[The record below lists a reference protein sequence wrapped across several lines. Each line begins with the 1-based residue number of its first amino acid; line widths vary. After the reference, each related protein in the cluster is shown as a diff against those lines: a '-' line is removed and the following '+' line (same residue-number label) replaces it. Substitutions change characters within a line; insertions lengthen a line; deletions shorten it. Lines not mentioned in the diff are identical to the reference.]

1 MNRES
6 IDRKTNIQYEPRK
19 EKSIMK
25 RIFTLIIAMLMTT
38 TITVGAAEIPQYS
51 VPIIATQE
59 SVEIV
64 ESIMGDILSE
74 VQNGLGYG
82 IAQGIANTRIRKAV
96 LDNKTNGYSF
106 TVLSVTAANAMR
118 QARDMYLRPE
128 FYAENEAKL
137 RILLSDLILEVE
149 NGTKDYMTAK
159 NEAYIRLYQS
169 VDPNFNPDEQYSLD
183 VCYQDIPPV
192 ANAMFTIARKL
203 LTEAMQ

>member
-1 MNRES
+1 MNRKN
-6 IDRKTNIQYEPRK
+6 IDKKFKKTDTNRK
-19 EKSIMK
+19 EKNTMK
-25 RIFTLIIAMLMTT
+25 KLITLIIAMLLTT

-51 VPIIATQE
+51 VPIIANDE

-64 ESIMGDILSE
+64 ENIMGDILSE
-74 VQNGLGYG
+74 VQNGLGFG
-82 IAQGIANTRIRKAV
+82 LAQAQANTRIRKAV
-96 LDNKTNGYSF
+96 LYNKTNGYSF

-137 RILLSDLILEVE
+137 RILLSDLIADVA
-149 NGTKDYMTAK
+149 NGTKDYPTAK
-159 NEAYIRLYQS
+159 REAYIRLYQS

-192 ANAMFTIARKL
+192 ADAMFTIARKL
-203 LTEAMQ
+203 LTEAIK

>member
-64 ESIMGDILSE
+64 ENRALARML
-74 VQNGLGYG
+74 
-82 IAQGIANTRIRKAV
+82 
-96 LDNKTNGYSF
+96 YSN
-106 TVLSVTAANAMR
+106 VEID
-118 QARDMYLRPE
+118 QEIPPE
-128 FYAENEAKL
+128 
-137 RILLSDLILEVE
+137 
-149 NGTKDYMTAK
+149 
-159 NEAYIRLYQS
+159 LYQA
-169 VDPNFNPDEQYSLD
+169 
-183 VCYQDIPPV
+183 V
-192 ANAMFTIARKL
+192 AEVLAYVYKIRNHS
-203 LTEAMQ
+203 

>member
-96 LDNKTNGYSF
+96 LDGKTNGYNF
-106 TVLSVTAANAMR
+106 TVLSATSSNAMR

-137 RILLSDLILEVE
+137 KILLSDLITAVA
-149 NGTKDYMTAK
+149 NGTMDYTTAK
-159 NEAYIRLYQS
+159 NEAYIRIYKS
-169 VDPNFNPDEQYSLD
+169 VNPNFNPEEQFNLD

-192 ANAMFTIARKL
+192 SDAIFTIARKI
-203 LTEAMQ
+203 LTEAIL

>member
-1 MNRES
+1 MN
-6 IDRKTNIQYEPRK
+6 IKVTNKKTHKTDANRK
-19 EKSIMK
+19 EKKIMK
-25 RIFTLIIAMLMTT
+25 KLITLIITMLLTTAMA
-38 TITVGAAEIPQYS
+38 VGAAEIPQYS
-51 VPIIATQE
+51 VPIIANDE
-59 SVEIV
+59 NVEIV
-64 ESIMGDILSE
+64 ENIMGDILSE
-74 VQNGLGYG
+74 VKNGLGFG
-82 IAQGIANTRIRKAV
+82 LAQGIVNTRIRKAV
-96 LDNKTNGYSF
+96 LDGKTHGYSF

-192 ANAMFTIARKL
+192 ADAMFTIARKI
-203 LTEAMQ
+203 LTEAIK

>member
-25 RIFTLIIAMLMTT
+25 RIFTLIIAMLKTT
-38 TITVGAAEIPQYS
+38 TITVGAAEIPQYY

-64 ESIMGDILSE
+64 ENIMGDILSE

-82 IAQGIANTRIRKAV
+82 IAHGIANTRIRKAV
-96 LDNKTNGYSF
+96 LDGKTNGYNF
-106 TVLSVTAANAMR
+106 TVLSATSSNAMR

-128 FYAENEAKL
+128 FYAENEIML
-137 RILLSDLILEVE
+137 RALLADLISAVAD
-149 NGTKDYMTAK
+149 GTMDYQSAK
-159 NEAYIRLYQS
+159 NEAYIRIYKS
-169 VDPNFNPDEQYSLD
+169 VNPNFNPEEQFSLD
-183 VCYQDIPPV
+183 TCYQDIPPV
-192 ANAMFTIARKL
+192 SDAMFTIARKI
-203 LTEAMQ
+203 LTKSIQ

>member
-1 MNRES
+1 MN
-6 IDRKTNIQYEPRK
+6 IKVTNKKTHKTDANRK
-19 EKSIMK
+19 EKKIMK
-25 RIFTLIIAMLMTT
+25 KLITLIIAMLLTT
-38 TITVGAAEIPQYS
+38 AITVGAAEIPQYS
-51 VPIIATQE
+51 VPIIANDE

-64 ESIMGDILSE
+64 ENIMGDILSE
-74 VQNGLGYG
+74 VKNGLGFG
-82 IAQGIANTRIRKAV
+82 LAQGIVNTRIRKAV
-96 LDNKTNGYSF
+96 LDGKTNGYSF
-106 TVLSVTAANAMR
+106 TVLSVTAVNAMR
-118 QARDMYLRPE
+118 QARDMYLRPQ
-128 FYAENEAKL
+128 FYVENEAKL

>member
-25 RIFTLIIAMLMTT
+25 RIFTLIIAMLLTT
-38 TITVGAAEIPQYS
+38 TITVGATEIPQYS
-51 VPIIATQE
+51 VPIIANDE

-64 ESIMGDILSE
+64 ENIMGDILYE
-74 VQNGLGYG
+74 VKNGLGF
-82 IAQGIANTRIRKAV
+82 GIANGIANARIRKAV
-96 LDNKTNGYSF
+96 LDGKTNGYSF

-137 RILLSDLILEVE
+137 RILLSDLITDIA
-149 NGTKDYMTAK
+149 NGTKDYPTAK
-159 NEAYIRLYQS
+159 SEAYIRLYQS

-192 ANAMFTIARKL
+192 ADAMFTIARKI
-203 LTEAMQ
+203 LTEAIK

>member
-6 IDRKTNIQYEPRK
+6 IDRKTNTQYEPRK

-74 VQNGLGYG
+74 VKNGLGYG
-82 IAQGIANTRIRKAV
+82 IAHGIANARIRKAV
-96 LDNKTNGYSF
+96 LDGKTNGYSF
-106 TVLSVTAANAMR
+106 AVLSATSSNAMR

-128 FYAENEAKL
+128 FYAENEIKL
-137 RILLSDLILEVE
+137 RALLADLISAVAD
-149 NGTKDYMTAK
+149 GTMDYQPAK
-159 NEAYIRLYQS
+159 NEAYIRIYKS
-169 VDPNFNPDEQYSLD
+169 VNPNFNPEEQFNLD

-192 ANAMFTIARKL
+192 SDAIFTIARKI
-203 LTEAMQ
+203 LTEAIQ